1 MKAVFKSA
9 AMFNERRGNMKKSL
23 AFITAITLLASLM
36 TGCGQDASSS
46 TSTKS
51 SSAISDSADDND
63 IDNSIQSADNS
74 DIQNALDTLSS
85 AIENKDFEK
94 FMNIS
99 LSKKAAKGCKKAFSD
114 SFELSDVDIF
124 EMLDENGPY
133 DFNDWEIQTYSSE
146 DIEYYEKALSILEY
160 AADTDNYEEID
171 EENFETTVIIDNT
184 SFLRVHGEKADL
196 PVLVYTVDG
205 EWKADC
211 LIFTATV
218 GYVRK
223 SRQTS
228 ANAAASSIA
237 KSASAAVYDNIK
249 GFDKSTQY
257 CIISSDRSLNVNVP
271 SDADIDG
278 IYASIEEYFSDI
290 SKVNKWFVC
299 INGDEVEY
307 AACEAQKSPNIG
319 TYPSNKLLDKDI
331 TKYFNAE
338 SSVKYDYTFEDVY
351 SACLKELGL

>member
-1 MKAVFKSA
+1 
-9 AMFNERRGNMKKSL
+9 MKKSL
-23 AFITAITLLASLM
+23 AFIAAITLLASLM

-51 SSAISDSADDND
+51 SSAISGSADEND

-74 DIQNALDTLSS
+74 DIQDALDSLSN
-85 AIENKDFEK
+85 AIDSKDLDK
-94 FMNIS
+94 LLNIS
-99 LSKKAAKGCKKAFSD
+99 VTEKAAKGITKTFSD
-114 SFELSDVDIF
+114 YLSLTDDSSVSEFFEQI
-124 EMLDENGPY
+124 DERGPY

-160 AADTDNYEEID
+160 AADTDNYKEID
-171 EENFETTVIIDNT
+171 EENFETSVFIDNT

-307 AACEAQKSPNIG
+307 AACEAQELPYIG